1 MARTSLCKQRGGGG
15 RLGYMRG
22 VNDRQA
28 STLQGW
34 GSMTTAITG
43 KFVCMGNKYS

>member
-1 MARTSLCKQRGGGG
+1 MARTSLCKQRGG
-15 RLGYMRG
+15 RFRYMRG